1 MKRRRPAIVPEKTAA
16 REAPQSGH
24 APLCQVSRALSLE
37 LCRTLSKQARVVGDE
52 GGGLELVGKLPH
64 AKGTIIAGP

>member
-1 MKRRRPAIVPEKTAA
+1 MRRRIISFIVVHLLVGPSF
-16 REAPQSGH
+16 R
-24 APLCQVSRALSLE
+24 CQVSRALSLE